1 MKKLYG
7 TLEISTKNEG
17 EYSVAKDEY
26 VKRKR
31 HYWIVK
37 GFQAVQMINR
47 IIPESWSYSRNEA
60 SISDHIANIEHLE
73 WLMMRY
79 PLKIISNKQW
89 DLRLK
94 DLKKVR
100 ERKENIRQ
108 LEPVSPS
115 AGFKG
120 ELKDFQKLCLD
131 FLQKT
136 SGNALVADE
145 MGLGKGVETLA
156 FLSIKKNALPALVIC
171 PLIVIPHWEREIK
184 KFLNVKRKDSTEY
197 VEPTIKK
204 IRSGKQQDLDYH
216 DFYLINYELISKR
229 IEDLER
235 TGFKTIVFDEIQNLR
250 NMNTK
255 KFASARE
262 LASIPSVKYRLGLSG
277 TPIYNRGA
285 EIWGM
290 VDILQHGILGSYSE
304 FTRTYCEVD
313 FRGRQHVERSKS
325 QALSEL
331 LKENVMIRRKKDEVL
346 KELPEKTRY
355 QERVTINRDLYTS
368 EIEKIFSKLEN
379 EKDRINSDPT
389 SKHKV
394 FQLQSAYQRAMESE
408 RQVAGIA
415 KAPRVIK
422 RIQEFMEL
430 EEKIVVFCHHKVVHE
445 LLMQGLAEFN
455 PCHIIGGQK
464 DDLRQ
469 QEIDRFQK
477 IDKSDEYIPYLE
489 KSSNLMIA
497 GIRAG
502 SMGISLTSA
511 SYVIFAE
518 LDWTPAIHR
527 QAEDRLHRI
536 GQKKPVFAHY
546 LIGEGTL
553 DTVIADKLVDKS
565 LEIDSVMGDKREIN
579 DQQKAETILKELE
592 MKIMK
597 IKNK

>member
-1 MKKLYG
+1 MKKIYG
-7 TLEISTKNEG
+7 TLELKSEKEKVYRASKEDFVNKKKNHW
-17 EYSVAKDEY
+17 V
-26 VKRKR
+26 
-31 HYWIVK
+31 IK

-60 SISDHIANIEHLE
+60 NVSDHIANIEHIE
-73 WLMMRY
+73 WLMMRF
-79 PLKIISNKQW
+79 PLDIISKKQW
-89 DLRLK
+89 KIRTNQ
-94 DLKKVR
+94 LKKVR
-100 ERKENIRQ
+100 DRKENIRQ
-108 LEPVSPS
+108 LQPVSPS
-115 AGFKG
+115 PAFKG

-145 MGLGKGVETLA
+145 MGLGKTVETLA
-156 FLSIKKNALPALVIC
+156 FISTMKNALPALVIC

-184 KFLNVKRKDSTEY
+184 KFLNVQREGSTEF
-197 VEPTIKK
+197 VEPKVKK
-204 IRSGKQQDLDYH
+204 VRSGMQKDLDPA
-216 DFYLINYELISKR
+216 DFYIINYELISKR

-235 TGFKTIVFDEIQNLR
+235 TGFKTIVYDEIQNLR

-255 KFASARE
+255 KFASANE

-277 TPIYNRGA
+277 TPIYNRGG

-290 VDILQHGILGSYSE
+290 VDILQRGILGSYSE

-325 QALSEL
+325 QALAEL
-331 LKENVMIRRKKDEVL
+331 LKENVMIRRKKEDVL

-355 QERVTINRDLYTS
+355 QERITIDRDLYHR
-368 EIEKIFSKLEN
+368 EIEKIFAKLES
-379 EKDRINSDPT
+379 EKDKINSDPT

-394 FQLQSAYQRAMESE
+394 FQLQSAYQRAMDSE

-415 KAPRVIK
+415 KAPKVIK

-430 EEKIVVFCHHKVVHE
+430 EEKVVVFCHHKVVHE
-445 LLMQGLAEFN
+445 LLMQGLAEYD

-464 DDLRQ
+464 DDIRQ
-469 QEIDRFQK
+469 QEIDKFQK
-477 IDKSDEYIPYLE
+477 IDDPTEYVPYFN
-489 KSSNLMIA
+489 KASNLMIA

-502 SMGISLTSA
+502 NMGISLTSA

-518 LDWTPAIHR
+518 LDWSPAIHR

-536 GQKKPVFAHY
+536 GQRKPVFAHY

-553 DTVIADKLVDKS
+553 DSSISDKLVDKS
-565 LEIDSVMGDKREIN
+565 LEIDSVMGDKREVN
-579 DQQKAETILKELE
+579 DQTKAETIMKDLE
-592 MKIMK
+592 EKIMK